1 MSLSFNVPGTKSVR
15 SLCVPVLLAAV
26 AAAMSG
32 CAGDRP
38 PDVPKSATLKTQG
51 DQRVV
56 YAAEDDGTVWVTEP
70 GSNQIVWSG
79 PVARGDRVVL
89 DPVEHKVVV
98 NRRGVGDPG
107 GGPPDHKGFFLP
119 RGAPPAPPPAR
130 GVRAARANPP

>member
-1 MSLSFNVPGTKSVR
+1 MLSSFRMPRIRQVCLSVF
-15 SLCVPVLLAAV
+15 LGAV
-26 AAAMSG
+26 AVGLTG
-32 CAGDRP
+32 CAADRP
-38 PDVPKSATLKTQG
+38 ADVPKSAMLKTQG
-51 DQRVV
+51 NQRVV

-70 GSNQIVWSG
+70 ASNQIVWSG

-89 DPVEHKVVV
+89 DPVERKLLV